1 MERALHKTIAFKR
14 LKGEWF
20 GITVEDAIAEV
31 KHAIM
36 LYSDNLIDKPA
47 AERLRDWDDLR

>member
-20 GITVEDAIAEV
+20 RITVEDAIAEV
-31 KHAIM
+31 RHAIM
-36 LYSDNLIDKPA
+36 LYSDNLVEKSA
-47 AERLRDWDDLR
+47 SERLRDWGDLT